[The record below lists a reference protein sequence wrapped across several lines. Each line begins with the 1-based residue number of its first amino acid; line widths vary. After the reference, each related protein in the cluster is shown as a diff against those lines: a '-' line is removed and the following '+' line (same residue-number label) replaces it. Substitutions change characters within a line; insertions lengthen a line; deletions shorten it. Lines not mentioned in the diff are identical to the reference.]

1 VEVAIRPLATWGGS
15 SYGGGNLG
23 GNKEEAI
30 AWLQKGYAQHSNVLT
45 TLKVEPGFDPLRS
58 DARFQELLQPVGLAQ

>member
-1 VEVAIRPLATWGGS
+1 
-15 SYGGGNLG
+15 LG
-23 GNKEEAI
+23 VGNKEEAI